1 MDHAGVRQ
9 MRNPGITIHS
19 GQTRPVS
26 TTWMGSQIKA
36 KEEILVKRNGQHP
49 GKNGNMLQK

>member
-26 TTWMGSQIKA
+26 TTWMGSQIKT